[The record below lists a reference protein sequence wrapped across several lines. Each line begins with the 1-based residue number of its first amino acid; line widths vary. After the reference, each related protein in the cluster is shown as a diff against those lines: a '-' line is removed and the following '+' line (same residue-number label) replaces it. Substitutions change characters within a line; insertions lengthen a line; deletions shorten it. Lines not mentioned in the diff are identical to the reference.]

1 MKKTALLALV
11 LALTMLLSG
20 CTLVSVN
27 KEVDAATP
35 IVTIGDKVIT
45 KAEFQPMVDNML
57 NAMAQQYA
65 SAYGI
70 SIDTTSADAIEAAR
84 ENVVHSLTEE
94 YVVNQKMEEFNI
106 ALTEEEETAINEE
119 WESVGILYQYYY
131 GLSSVED
138 LKAMEKQQKLMEEM
152 TKDVTVDA
160 QEITDAFNAKVEEAK
175 AKYEA
180 DKNAYGNDVINGSIV
195 YYAPEGYRYVKNL
208 LVQADNTYADQL
220 TAKATEYKTAADAA
234 LATIKELKEDADAEA
249 LLANVVVDVTVVE
262 PAPAVV
268 EEAPA
273 AAEETAAA
281 ETAATEEAA
290 AAETAATEEA
300 AAAETAAAEETAA
313 TETAEAAPVEE
324 TKVVPE
330 VTAVA
335 ANNNADLSDELKAAV
350 TEYATALRISE
361 KYTELADA
369 AKADAMVKAGERADE
384 VLAKLAAGESFES
397 LLATYGDDPGMKEGA
412 TNAYLGY
419 PVCEGFTSFD
429 APFVE
434 AAMALNN
441 VGDVTDKVAG
451 AYGYYII
458 QYAGTVVPGAVPQ
471 SSVESV
477 VESDAL
483 EAKKSSTYTEMIE
496 AAEAALNVK
505 PDFSSLDLKIK

>member
-94 YVVNQKMEEFNI
+94 YVVNQKMEEYNI

-131 GLSSVED
+131 GFSSVED

-160 QEITDAFNAKVEEAK
+160 QEVTDAFNAKVEEAK

-180 DKNAYGNDVINGSIV
+180 DINAYGNDVINGSIV

-249 LLANVVVDVTVVE
+249 LLANVVVDVTVGEV
-262 PAPAVV
+262 
-268 EEAPA
+268 
-273 AAEETAAA
+273 
-281 ETAATEEAA
+281 ATS
-290 AAETAATEEA
+290 TDL
-300 AAAETAAAEETAA
+300 
-313 TETAEAAPVEE
+313 
-324 TKVVPE
+324 PE
-330 VTAVA
+330 VTAA
-335 ANNNADLSDELKAAV
+335 ATTNNADLSDELKAAV

-369 AKADAMVKAGERADE
+369 AKAEAMVKASERADE
-384 VLAKLAAGESFES
+384 VLAKLAAGETFES

-434 AAMALNN
+434 AAMALANP
-441 VGDVTDKVAG
+441 GDVSDKVAG

-458 QYAGTVVPGAVPQ
+458 KYV
-471 SSVESV
+471 
-477 VESDAL
+477 SDAPAGAIAL
-483 EAKKSSTYTEMIE
+483 DDVRESISSTLLTQKQTE
-496 AAEAALNVK
+496 AFDNAVASWVAESNFKVDMNALK
-505 PDFSSLDLKIK
+505 